1 MKTLLALLLLIP
13 SLSWGLDVGNGS
25 LGEWHKELTS
35 KLGSKCDFLGIERNE
50 NTDTTHFWY
59 FCPRFANDK
68 TAGKIDVII
77 DCKVRNGSLT
87 SCGYVRGTYKP

>member
-35 KLGSKCDFLGIERNE
+35 KLGSNCDFLGIERNDQKNIE
-50 NTDTTHFWY
+50 GYMDRKN
-59 FCPRFANDK
+59 K
-68 TAGKIDVII
+68 KGK
-77 DCKVRNGSLT
+77 K
-87 SCGYVRGTYKP
+87 